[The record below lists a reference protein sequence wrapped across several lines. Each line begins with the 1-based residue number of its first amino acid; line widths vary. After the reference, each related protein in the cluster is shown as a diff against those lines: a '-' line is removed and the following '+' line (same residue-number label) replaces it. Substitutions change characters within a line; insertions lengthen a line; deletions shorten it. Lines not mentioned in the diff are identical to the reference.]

1 MIKLKDILLESTAPD
16 IFIPRKIED
25 RVVRLIHLYV
35 RNGSKGELDLRNRN
49 LIELPEILKDITV
62 DRYFDCSH
70 NNLISLKNSPKSV
83 GGSFI
88 CNSNELTSLEGAP
101 KYVSGNFICNNN
113 HLTSLK
119 GAPNIINGN
128 FACNGNE
135 LTSLAGAPETVDK
148 TFSCMYNKLT
158 SLQGAPKT
166 VGGDFW
172 CSDNPGKFTKA
183 QVRTVCNVKG
193 VVVVAV

>member
-1 MIKLKDILLESTAPD
+1 MIKLKNILLENDD
-16 IFIPRKIED
+16 IFVPRKIED

-62 DRYFDCSH
+62 NGYFDCSH

-88 CNSNELTSLEGAP
+88 CNGNELTSLEGAP
-101 KYVSGNFICNNN
+101 RIIHGNFICNGNK
-113 HLTSLK
+113 LTSLK

-135 LTSLAGAPETVDK
+135 LTSLKGAPEYVDK

-172 CSDNPGKFTKA
+172 CSDNPGKFTEQ
-183 QVRTVCNVKG
+183 QVRAVCDVKRNVY
-193 VVVVAV
+193 VYV